1 MIVIFVTKTSCLR
14 REMTSLAPTV
24 CAHIAATLYT
34 PRFCAFEHRFLPF
47 SNLTPNP
54 PSALPYDSLVA
65 EVMGRGMGMATGAM
79 SYASLVMEG
88 MGRGMGMT
96 LRVVCYA
103 SLVVE
108 VLGEGMGM
116 APWGLA
122 YVSLVVEVM
131 ERGMGMAL
139 EGVPIASLVVEVM
152 GAGVGM
158 ALGVM
163 PYASPLVGVM
173 GGIMRWSSA
182 VPRSIR
188 PKACSYFS
196 TFSCNAMSRRLAC
209 SGAIII
215 LLATSGLGMPGNA
228 CAKSMTKSLCEW
240 LINTR
245 LA

>member
-1 MIVIFVTKTSCLR
+1 
-14 REMTSLAPTV
+14 MTTLALTV

-34 PRFCAFEHRFLPF
+34 PRFCAFEYRFLPF

-54 PSALPYDSLVA
+54 PSALPYASLVVEGLERGMGMAPEGVPIASRVAGLMGRGLGMALGVMTYASLVA
-65 EVMGRGMGMATGAM
+65 GVMGRGMGI
-79 SYASLVMEG
+79 
-88 MGRGMGMT
+88 
-96 LRVVCYA
+96 
-103 SLVVE
+103 
-108 VLGEGMGM
+108 
-116 APWGLA
+116 
-122 YVSLVVEVM
+122 
-131 ERGMGMAL
+131 AL
-139 EGVPIASLVVEVM
+139 EGVPIASRVVEVMGRGTGMTPAVMPFVSLVVEVM
-152 GAGVGM
+152 GVGMGM
-158 ALGVM
+158 ALGIM

-228 CAKSMTKSLCEW
+228 CAKSITKSLCEW